1 MTHAPGPP
9 GRPSL
14 TALRAPG
21 AALTAS
27 ARCQRPAIRLPLP
40 PRSPPAWAVRA
51 RGGPDPRRWFPHTA
65 VAAAP
70 GAQGGFCPP
79 RARAR
84 EFTPQFPLSGG
95 TPGAGTGW
103 LRRGAGRRAP
113 GLQGPGTGVADRVS
127 GATRF
132 LCARLSGPEH
142 PLVSSGLGGLPARPH
157 AAGVRNLRASV
168 GICKVRRQVPISWL
182 K

>member
-1 MTHAPGPP
+1 MLPDPRAARHSPRCGP
-9 GRPSL
+9 
-14 TALRAPG
+14 
-21 AALTAS
+21 
-27 ARCQRPAIRLPLP
+27 QV
-40 PRSPPAWAVRA
+40 PRSPRAPAVSARRSASRA
-51 RGGPDPRRWFPHTA
+51 RRARRRPGQSELGGPGPRRWFPHTA

-113 GLQGPGTGVADRVS
+113 GLQGPGTGVADRVG